1 MKTRFALCNEDR
13 MRYPIR
19 QDRGVHVTVFPSEVP
34 SGKVRITMSQ
44 LCKLP
49 LLRHALLLCPL
60 LILVLFGCVTSET
73 SFTPERE
80 ATTAPRTESS
90 LASDSETSIP
100 QATEQP
106 LALESEILNVVVPPC
121 TPYPGSRVD
130 PCERRDTWPQ
140 LNPYVSVSYEYPQP
154 VPTLEELYLSIID
167 TEQYLSAPQF
177 VVRAIPIPG
186 STRCGTFSSFGSEFT
201 AFSGNRDGA
210 SDHTRCWVDL
220 AVNEYIINSGPARL
234 TIDIG
239 VWIPNLDREEL
250 ANDAR
255 VFGERFE
262 GWEWVITLNGPI
274 DPNNASWRMRWR
286 QDVQMREDGSVVVV
300 AWSKKDYML
309 ISPPEFRSIN
319 LQRLETTLPEYRR
332 IAKSAYEKFFERTGG
347 RIMVGNDINGN
358 PLPHL
363 AKDATDA
370 SLRNYIGE
378 VKVVD
383 ASEYTMTWP
392 PPAPDENGLNP
403 DGLTVNDIIATRVA
417 GGIRLPGGLEDTPT
431 PVSALGDE
439 PTATTEHAAESTT
452 TANPDPIATPELE
465 DTPAPE
471 TAIQRRRTS
480 AR

>member
-1 MKTRFALCNEDR
+1 MYTDSTKTNEVRRRDP
-13 MRYPIR
+13 MR
-19 QDRGVHVTVFPSEVP
+19 QDWVVRLTVSLWQTP
-34 SGKVRITMSQ
+34 SGRVRNAMSQ
-44 LCKLP
+44 LCNSS
-49 LLRHALLLCPL
+49 LLRHALLCPL
-60 LILVLFGCVTSET
+60 LILVLFGCATNEASFTSE
-73 SFTPERE
+73 PE
-80 ATTAPRTESS
+80 ATIAPPTEIS
-90 LASDSETSIP
+90 LAPDRENSITP
-100 QATEQP
+100 STERP
-106 LALESEILNVVVPPC
+106 LAFESEMLDAVVPPC
-121 TPYPGSRVD
+121 TPYPGSNVD

-167 TEQYLSAPQF
+167 TEQYNSAPQF

-201 AFSGNRDGA
+201 AFSGNREGA

-220 AVNEYIINSGPARL
+220 AVNEYIINSGPARI

-239 VWIPNLDREEL
+239 VWIPNLDREGL

-274 DPNNASWRMRWR
+274 DPNNASWRMRWH

-300 AWSKKDYML
+300 SWSKGDYML

-358 PLPHL
+358 PLPSL

-370 SLRNYIGE
+370 SLRNYISE
-378 VKVVD
+378 VKVVE
-383 ASEYTMTWP
+383 ATEYTANSP
-392 PPAPDENGLNP
+392 PPVPGEGDPNP
-403 DGLTVNDIIATRVA
+403 DGLRINDIIATRVA
-417 GGIRLPGGLEDTPT
+417 GGVRIPGGLEGTPT

-439 PTATTEHAAESTT
+439 PTATA
-452 TANPDPIATPELE
+452 TAPTPESEESDEE
-465 DTPAPE
+465 D
-471 TAIQRRRTS
+471 
-480 AR
+480 

>member
-1 MKTRFALCNEDR
+1 MKTRFAMTNEDR
-13 MRYPIR
+13 IRKPMR
-19 QDRGVHVTVFPSEVP
+19 QDRSVHVPVYPSQVL
-34 SGKVRITMSQ
+34 SGKVRTTMRQ
-44 LCKLP
+44 LCELSS
-49 LLRHALLLCPL
+49 LRHALLLCPL
-60 LILVLFGCVTSET
+60 LILVLFGCATDET

-80 ATTAPRTESS
+80 ATTAPRIEHSSASDRENSIPRATEPS
-90 LASDSETSIP
+90 LA
-100 QATEQP
+100 
-106 LALESEILNVVVPPC
+106 LKSEILNAVVPPC

-130 PCERRDTWPQ
+130 PCERRDTWPR
-140 LNPYVSVSYEYPQP
+140 LNPYVSGSYELIHP

-167 TEQYLSAPQF
+167 TEQYNSAPQF

-201 AFSGNRDGA
+201 AFSGNREGA

-239 VWIPNLDREEL
+239 VWIPNLDREGL

-300 AWSKKDYML
+300 SWSKKDYML

-319 LQRLETTLPEYRR
+319 LQRLETTLQEYRR
-332 IAKSAYEKFFERTGG
+332 IAKSAYAKFSERTRG

-363 AKDATDA
+363 AKDATDE
-370 SLRNYIGE
+370 SLRNYISE
-378 VKVVD
+378 VKVVE
-383 ASEYTMTWP
+383 ASEYSSTWP
-392 PPAPDENGLNP
+392 PPAPDNNHPNP

-417 GGIRLPGGLEDTPT
+417 GG
-431 PVSALGDE
+431 
-439 PTATTEHAAESTT
+439 TTE
-452 TANPDPIATPELE
+452 
-465 DTPAPE
+465 
-471 TAIQRRRTS
+471 
-480 AR
+480 

>member
-1 MKTRFALCNEDR
+1 MNRYKIALTFV
-13 MRYPIR
+13 
-19 QDRGVHVTVFPSEVP
+19 VHCAMILTLSACGIGERPDPPPVSTGAVPPTAETILAQTYEIQESPSEVD
-34 SGKVRITMSQ
+34 
-44 LCKLP
+44 
-49 LLRHALLLCPL
+49 
-60 LILVLFGCVTSET
+60 
-73 SFTPERE
+73 
-80 ATTAPRTESS
+80 ESD
-90 LASDSETSIP
+90 ASDFLDRVIP
-100 QATEQP
+100 AC
-106 LALESEILNVVVPPC
+106 I
-121 TPYPGSRVD
+121 PYPGSSVD

-220 AVNEYIINSGPARL
+220 AANEYIINSGPARL

-239 VWIPNLDREEL
+239 VWIPNLDREGL

-286 QDVQMREDGSVVVV
+286 QDVQKREDGSVVVV
-300 AWSKKDYML
+300 ASSKKDYML

-358 PLPHL
+358 PLPNL
-363 AKDATDA
+363 AKDATNESLVKYISEIKVIDA
-370 SLRNYIGE
+370 T
-378 VKVVD
+378 
-383 ASEYTMTWP
+383 EYTLTWP
-392 PPAPDENGLNP
+392 PPAPDEDGLNP

-417 GGIRLPGGLEDTPT
+417 GGVRIPGGLEDTPT

-439 PTATTEHAAESTT
+439 RIPTATA
-452 TANPDPIATPELE
+452 PTPESE
-465 DTPAPE
+465 ASDE
-471 TAIQRRRTS
+471 
-480 AR
+480 